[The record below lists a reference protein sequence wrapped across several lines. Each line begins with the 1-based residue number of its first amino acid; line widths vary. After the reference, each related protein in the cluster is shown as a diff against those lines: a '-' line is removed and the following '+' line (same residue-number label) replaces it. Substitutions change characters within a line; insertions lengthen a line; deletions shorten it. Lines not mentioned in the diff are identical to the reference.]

1 MKPAKRLATWTT
13 HDESLLLLRA
23 EAIRTQSAKLI
34 LFKDIRD
41 CLH

>member
-13 HDESLLLLRA
+13 HDESLLLRV

-41 CLH
+41 